1 MGFREVS
8 VLVFEIQRG
17 FEIPGQ
23 QAPLTTFGSFTA
35 DKKDDS
41 SKVDETATMP
51 GTETEEPPT
60 TYNIKEKYHY
70 FKPRVEVETEEEG
83 NKSHIKEI
91 FIRGEVN
98 ISGYKFFVEC

>member
-1 MGFREVS
+1 M
-8 VLVFEIQRG
+8 
-17 FEIPGQ
+17 
-23 QAPLTTFGSFTA
+23 TFGSFTA

-41 SKVDETATMP
+41 SKVDETATIP

-98 ISGYKFFVEC
+98 KFGFKFS

>member
-1 MGFREVS
+1 M
-8 VLVFEIQRG
+8 
-17 FEIPGQ
+17 
-23 QAPLTTFGSFTA
+23 TFGSFTA

-41 SKVDETATMP
+41 SKVDETATIP

-98 ISGYKFFVEC
+98 ISGFKFCVEC